1 MLKTL
6 FALLILSSSLI
17 FAQPPAQIPGQP
29 SRGNPPVLSD
39 PNEPDTKAPKK
50 HQSSNKD
57 VEEQLHKAL
66 DNKNVVYRGSNIQT
80 KVDNQTV
87 TLTGSVT
94 SSMQHEMALQL
105 ARAYAED
112 RKIVDKLVIQP

>member
-1 MLKTL
+1 MLRL
-6 FALLILSSSLI
+6 FAALLMLSSSLC
-17 FAQPPAQIPGQP
+17 FGRAPMQIPGQP
-29 SRGNPPVLSD
+29 SRGNPPTMPD
-39 PNEPDTKAPKK
+39 PNAPDTKAPKK
-50 HQSSNKD
+50 HQTSSKD
-57 VEEQLHKAL
+57 AQQELQKAL

-80 KVDNQTV
+80 KVDDQTV

-105 ARAYAED
+105 ARAYGDD